1 MDTIAAIST
10 AQAVAAIGVLRL
22 SGPEALPIAQA
33 VFRPADGRP
42 LSAHPRRAMVF
53 GTLLDRRGA
62 PIDQILA
69 VAFAAGHSYTGEDSV
84 EFHCHGSPVV
94 LQEGLQALFA
104 AGARQA
110 AAGEFTKRAFL
121 NGRMDL
127 TEAEAVIDL
136 IEAETADAARNA
148 AGQLT
153 GLLRRQAEAVYE
165 RLMAVAS
172 RFYAVVDYPDEDIE
186 DLEEADIRAALDG
199 AEGTLG
205 TLLASFDR
213 GQVLKGGVPA
223 AIIGRPNVGKSSLL
237 NALLG
242 FERAIVTDIPGT
254 TRDTVE
260 EKLLLGGVLLR
271 LTDTAGLRET
281 ADAVERMGVARSRRA
296 AEEAQLCLVVLDG
309 SRPLTAEDQEA
320 LALAQKAPKAL
331 AVLNKSDLP
340 QALDPS
346 ALPLPAVAVSARTG
360 AGLGD
365 LERAAAAL
373 FPRGD
378 APRGQFLTNPRQAQ
392 AVGRALDAVRGA
404 QAALA
409 GGLTADAVL
418 TDAEA
423 ALSALGELTG
433 KTAREDL
440 VDQIFSR
447 FCVGK

>member
-1 MDTIAAIST
+1 
-10 AQAVAAIGVLRL
+10 
-22 SGPEALPIAQA
+22 
-33 VFRPADGRP
+33 
-42 LSAHPRRAMVF
+42 
-53 GTLLDRRGA
+53 
-62 PIDQILA
+62 
-69 VAFAAGHSYTGEDSV
+69 
-84 EFHCHGSPVV
+84 
-94 LQEGLQALFA
+94 
-104 AGARQA
+104 
-110 AAGEFTKRAFL
+110 
-121 NGRMDL
+121 MDL

-165 RLMAVAS
+165 DLMAVAS

-199 AEGTLG
+199 AAETLG
-205 TLLASFDR
+205 DLLASFDR
-213 GQVLKGGVPA
+213 GRVLKGGVPA

-242 FERAIVTDIPGT
+242 FERAIVTDIPST

-260 EKLLLGGVLLR
+260 EKVLLGGVLLR

-281 ADAVERMGVARSRRA
+281 SDAVERMGVARSRQA
-296 AEEAQLCLVVLDG
+296 AEGAQLCLVVLDG
-309 SRPLTAEDQEA
+309 SQPLTAEDQEA
-320 LALAQKAPKAL
+320 LALAQKVPKAL

-365 LERAAAAL
+365 LEQAVAAL

-409 GGLTADAVL
+409 GGLTADAAL

-440 VDQIFSR
+440 VAQIFSR

>member
-10 AQAVAAIGVLRL
+10 GSQIAAIGVLRL
-22 SGPEALPIAQA
+22 SGPDALPIADA
-33 VFRPADGRP
+33 VFRPAGGRP
-42 LSAHPRRAMVF
+42 LSAHPRRSMVY
-53 GTLLDRRGA
+53 GTLLDDHGA

-94 LQEGLQALFA
+94 LQEGLRALFA

-110 AAGEFTKRAFL
+110 AGGEFTKRAFL

-165 RLMAVAS
+165 DLMAVAS

-199 AEGTLG
+199 AAETLAD
-205 TLLASFDR
+205 LLASFDR
-213 GQVLKGGVPA
+213 GRVLKGGVPA

-260 EKLLLGGVLLR
+260 EKVLLGGVLLR

-365 LERAAAAL
+365 LEQAVAAL